1 MTHTAI
7 NTSTAIQGCVDT
19 CTECHAACWEAINS
33 CLVHVPHVDSE
44 HVALLLTCADMCS
57 TNANALI
64 RSAFGRAITCRACA
78 EVCLLC
84 AEACEK
90 IRGEA
95 QMQRCAEMCR
105 RCAACC
111 EVIAAQ

>member
-7 NTSTAIQGCVDT
+7 NPSADSQACIDA

-33 CLVHVPHVDSE
+33 CLVRGHRADPE

-64 RSAFGRAITCRACA
+64 RGTSGHAITCRACA
-78 EVCLLC
+78 QVCRLC
-84 AEACEK
+84 AQACEQ
-90 IRGEA
+90 IHDDAR
-95 QMQRCAEMCR
+95 MQRCAEVCR
-105 RCAACC
+105 RCADCC
-111 EVIAAQ
+111 EEMAVR